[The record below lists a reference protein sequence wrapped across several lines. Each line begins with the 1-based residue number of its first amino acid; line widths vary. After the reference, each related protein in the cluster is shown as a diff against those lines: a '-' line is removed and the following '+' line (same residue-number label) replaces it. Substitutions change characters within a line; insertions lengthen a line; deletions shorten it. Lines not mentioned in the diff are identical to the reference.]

1 MWSYSNNLTTDT
13 DDGLVWKTMADV
25 KHEYLPKVVMAPDF
39 DSAWN
44 EYLGV
49 YNDSCDINA
58 FLDGINAEIQRR
70 IAVAN
75 GG

>member
-1 MWSYSNNLTTDT
+1 MWSYSNALTADT
-13 DDGLVWKTMADV
+13 PDGEAWMNMGEV
-25 KHEYLPKVVMAPDF
+25 KHEYLPKVVMADDF
-39 DSAWN
+39 DSQWT
-44 EYLGV
+44 EYLDV
-49 YNDSCDINA
+49 YNSRCDINA